1 MEPTLLYWTLPGP
14 AADLDGHV
22 ALCREAERLGVHSV
36 LVPFAPAGP
45 DPFAWAAALGRR
57 TGRIGFLLECLAG
70 VSSPTY
76 WTQQANTLAAVLGGR
91 VGVVVAA
98 GWEPVRQL
106 GYGDGILSDG
116 WYARLD
122 EFWQVCHG
130 LWRGPEP
137 VSLAGRHYQIDSA
150 TVNARFVSGGPLE
163 RPEISVTGP
172 FPPALAFA
180 SRHADCVFVQAE
192 EPEEQ
197 VAAVLD
203 SGLRAGLAVPP
214 YGIADATVPP
224 RGIADATVPPRG
236 IADETA
242 AVIGRGRAAGATRFL
257 MSGDIERLRWFGA
270 EILPRIRSA
279 VHNDAGQPME
289 GDTRS

>member
-22 ALCREAERLGVHSV
+22 ALCREAERLGIHAA
-36 LVPFAPAGP
+36 LVPFDPAGP

-106 GYGDGILSDG
+106 GYGDGIRSDG

-130 LWRGPEP
+130 LWHGTEP

-150 TVNARFVSGGPLE
+150 TVNARFVSDGTRT

-180 SRHADCVFVQAE
+180 SRHADCVFVQADD
-192 EPEEQ
+192 PEEQ
-197 VAAVLD
+197 VAAVLG

-214 YGIADATVPP
+214 HGS
-224 RGIADATVPPRG
+224 
-236 IADETA
+236 ADEAA

-257 MSGDIERLRWFGA
+257 LCGDIDRLRWFGA

-279 VHNDAGQPME
+279 VHNDAGQPRK
-289 GDTRS
+289 GDTRP